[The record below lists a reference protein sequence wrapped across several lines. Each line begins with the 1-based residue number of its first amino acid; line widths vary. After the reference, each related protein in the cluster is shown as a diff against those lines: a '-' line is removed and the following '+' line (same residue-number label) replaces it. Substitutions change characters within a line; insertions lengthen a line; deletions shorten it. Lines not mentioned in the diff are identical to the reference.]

1 MKKRIIKTGEIV
13 EVVSCSAYNL
23 YREKSDWVNYID
35 SNGVEHLESGLNFLW
50 DFEDVEEPSKEI
62 DWEERRFNLAS
73 KLMVERL
80 SCTEWEEEEI
90 DSSIRFAI
98 LGADALIA
106 ELKKGGKDEAK

>member
-1 MKKRIIKTGEIV
+1 MKKRIKKTGEIV
-13 EVVSCSAYNL
+13 DVVGFFNTEGEVRSVKDQVYYKPL
-23 YREKSDWVNYID
+23 DGTEVWILKS
-35 SNGVEHLESGLNFLW
+35 GMNFYL

-62 DWEERRFNLAS
+62 DWEGRRFNLAS

-106 ELKKGGKDEAK
+106 ELKKGGNQ